1 MGNQEKSFD
10 QITILNRSKLYFR
23 YRNVVFF
30 LGILFFLSGILL
42 SCNRREN
49 HSGGEA
55 GVFVN
60 RLQAFRLLQQ
70 ATFGPTESDIKTLQ
84 SQGVVRWLDNQLN
97 QNSAYSSSIDS
108 HYSHL
113 ERYKTIA
120 KMAEPSTYKK
130 DSDFNNNFHGRTS
143 DYQTAAW
150 FENALHGTDQ
160 LRQRIALALS
170 ELMVISGKKQR
181 TRFRGDSLAGYYDLM
196 AKHAF
201 GNFRTLMGDISR
213 SPGMGLFLSH
223 QGNKKY
229 SSSSNTHPDENFARE
244 LMQLFTMGLWEM
256 NQDGSMVKDSSGNP
270 IPSYTQDDV
279 EELAKV
285 MTGYDLKGNSKYGR
299 TNRGSGEEWSSP
311 MEFTSDHHEYA
322 SKTLLG
328 TTISSGTSSSSEP
341 ADLDKALDI
350 IFQHQNVAPHVS
362 KHLITRLVTSNPS
375 SSYINR
381 VSTVFN
387 NDGGGAR
394 GNLKAVVRAV
404 LMDHEAR
411 GLYYRNQENYGKPK
425 ELLLA
430 FTQFLRAFGV
440 QKLDG
445 WKSRTGASMK
455 GVYQF
460 YYLENVLG
468 QAPLRSDTV
477 FNFFAA
483 DFVPAD
489 SHFIS
494 NNMVAPELQIQSDTI
509 LVKYS
514 NLVRTSLA
522 SLEKNAILDSGSSLS
537 SFASGRNHTKQ
548 NFYINLDKE
557 LQVLETALDR
567 DTNGD
572 YANINDSG
580 RKETAVMTL
589 LQHLDRKLMGGEMPA
604 EYHTAL
610 KTHLMNINYGKTKNK
625 TEAKEMIR
633 DAIRFMV
640 SSSFY
645 MIQK

>member
-42 SCNRREN
+42 SCNRSEN

-70 ATFGPTESDIKTLQ
+70 ATFGPTESEIKTLQ

-299 TNRGSGEEWSSP
+299 TNRGSGEEWSSS

-328 TTISSGTSSSSEP
+328 TTISPGTSSSSEP

-387 NDGGGAR
+387 NDGGGVR

-557 LQVLETALDR
+557 LQVLETALDG

-572 YANINDSG
+572 YTNINDSG

-604 EYHTAL
+604 EYHAAL

>member
-1 MGNQEKSFD
+1 MKQSKS
-10 QITILNRSKLYFR
+10 NFR
-23 YRNVVFF
+23 YRN
-30 LGILFFLSGILL
+30 ILFFVGIIFFLEIL
-42 SCNRREN
+42 ISCNMSES
-49 HSGGEA
+49 HTGGEA
-55 GVFVN
+55 GIFMS
-60 RLQAFRLLQQ
+60 RLEAFRLLQQ
-70 ATFGPTESDIKTLQ
+70 ATFGPIESDIQTLQ

-97 QNSAYSSSIDS
+97 QNSAYSSLEDS
-108 HYSHL
+108 HYTHL
-113 ERYKTIA
+113 ERYKAIA
-120 KMAEPSTYKK
+120 KMAEPSIYIK

-143 DYQTAAW
+143 DYQTAVW

-201 GNFRTLMGDISR
+201 GNFRNLMGDVSR
-213 SPGMGLFLSH
+213 SAGMGLFLSH

-229 SSSSNTHPDENFARE
+229 SPSSNTHPDENYARE

-256 NQDGSMVKDSSGNP
+256 NMDGSMVKDSSGNP

-285 MTGYDLKGNSKYGR
+285 MTGYDLKGNSRYGR

-311 MEFTSDHHEYA
+311 MEFTSEYHEYS

-328 TTISSGTSSSSEP
+328 HTISSETSSTGEP
-341 ADLDKALDI
+341 ADLDSALDI
-350 IFQHQNVAPHVS
+350 IFQHQNVAPNVS

-375 SSYINR
+375 SSYIYR

-387 NDGGGAR
+387 NDGEGVR

-404 LMDHEAR
+404 LIDPEAR
-411 GLYYRNQENYGKPK
+411 GLRLRDQKNFGKPK
-425 ELLLA
+425 EILLA

-440 QKLDG
+440 KKLDG
-445 WKSRTGASMK
+445 WKSRTGASME

-460 YYLENVLG
+460 NYLENVLG

-489 SHFIS
+489 SYFIS

-509 LVKYS
+509 LIKYS
-514 NLVRTSLA
+514 NLIRTSLA
-522 SLEKNAILDSGSSLS
+522 TLEKNAILDSSSSLT
-537 SFASGRNHTKQ
+537 SFASGRNYTKH
-548 NFYINLDKE
+548 NFYINIDEE
-557 LQVLETALDR
+557 LQVLEKALDG

-572 YANINDSG
+572 FSSINEAEK
-580 RKETAVMTL
+580 KETAVMIL
-589 LQHLDRKLMGGEMPA
+589 LQYLDLKLMGGVMPSD
-604 EYHTAL
+604 YYNAL
-610 KTHLMNINYGKTKNK
+610 KKHLMNINYGKTKNK
-625 TEAKEMIR
+625 TEAKVMII

>member
-1 MGNQEKSFD
+1 MGNQEKFID
-10 QITILNRSKLYFR
+10 QISLLNRSKLYFR

-49 HSGGEA
+49 QSGGEA

-70 ATFGPTESDIKTLQ
+70 ATFGPTESDIIALQ
-84 SQGVVRWLDNQLN
+84 SKGVVRWLDNQLN

-256 NQDGSMVKDSSGNP
+256 NQDGSMIKDSSGNP

-387 NDGGGAR
+387 NDGGVR
-394 GNLKAVVRAV
+394 GNLKAVVHAV
-404 LMDHEAR
+404 LMDDEAR

-537 SFASGRNHTKQ
+537 SFSSGRNHTKQ

-557 LQVLETALDR
+557 LQVLETALDG

-572 YANINDSG
+572 YTNINDSG
-580 RKETAVMTL
+580 RKKTAVMTL

>member
-1 MGNQEKSFD
+1 
-10 QITILNRSKLYFR
+10 
-23 YRNVVFF
+23 
-30 LGILFFLSGILL
+30 
-42 SCNRREN
+42 
-49 HSGGEA
+49 
-55 GVFVN
+55 
-60 RLQAFRLLQQ
+60 
-70 ATFGPTESDIKTLQ
+70 
-84 SQGVVRWLDNQLN
+84 
-97 QNSAYSSSIDS
+97 
-108 HYSHL
+108 
-113 ERYKTIA
+113 
-120 KMAEPSTYKK
+120 MAEPSTYKK
-130 DSDFNNNFHGRTS
+130 DSDFNNNYHGRTS

-311 MEFTSDHHEYA
+311 MEFTSDHHEYD

-328 TTISSGTSSSSEP
+328 STIRSETSSSSEP

-350 IFQHQNVAPHVS
+350 IFLHQNVAPHVS

-387 NDGGGAR
+387 NDGGGTR

-404 LMDHEAR
+404 LMDDEAR
-411 GLYYRNQENYGKPK
+411 GLYDRNQENYGKFK
-425 ELLLA
+425 EPLLA
-430 FTQFLRAFGV
+430 FIQFLRAFGV

-460 YYLENVLG
+460 NYLENVLG

-477 FNFFAA
+477 FNFFAT

-537 SFASGRNHTKQ
+537 SFASGRNHTKH

-557 LQVLETALDR
+557 LQVLETALDG

-572 YANINDSG
+572 FANINDSG
-580 RKETAVMTL
+580 IKETAVMTL

-610 KTHLMNINYGKTKNK
+610 KTHLMNINYSKTKNK
-625 TEAKEMIR
+625 TEAKEMII

>member
-557 LQVLETALDR
+557 LQVLETALDG

-589 LQHLDRKLMGGEMPA
+589 LQHLDRKIMGGEMPA
-604 EYHTAL
+604 EYYTAL

>member
-10 QITILNRSKLYFR
+10 QITILNRSKLNFR

-49 HSGGEA
+49 QSGGEA

-84 SQGVVRWLDNQLN
+84 SQGEVRWLDNQLN

-387 NDGGGAR
+387 NDGGGVR

-557 LQVLETALDR
+557 LQVLETALDG

-572 YANINDSG
+572 YTNINDSG

>member
-1 MGNQEKSFD
+1 MINQVKFFD
-10 QITILNRSKLYFR
+10 QITVLNRSKLNFR
-23 YRNVVFF
+23 YRNVVVF

-42 SCNRREN
+42 SCNRSEN

-84 SQGVVRWLDNQLN
+84 SQGEVRWLDNQLN

-201 GNFRTLMGDISR
+201 GNFRTLMGDVSS

-229 SSSSNTHPDENFARE
+229 SSSSNTHPDENYARE

-256 NQDGSMVKDSSGNP
+256 NLDGSMVKDSSGNP

-285 MTGYDLKGNSKYGR
+285 MTGYDLKGNSRYGR

-311 MEFTSDHHEYA
+311 MEFTSEYHEYS

-328 TTISSGTSSSSEP
+328 KTISSETSSSGEP
-341 ADLDKALDI
+341 ADLDRALDI
-350 IFQHQNVAPHVS
+350 IFQHQNVSPHVS

-375 SSYINR
+375 SSYIKR
-381 VSTVFN
+381 VATVFN
-387 NDGGGAR
+387 NDGIGTR
-394 GNLKAVVRAV
+394 GNLKALVRAI
-404 LMDHEAR
+404 LMDPEAR
-411 GLYYRNQENYGKPK
+411 GLSYRDQENYGKPK
-425 ELLLA
+425 EILIA

-489 SHFIS
+489 IHFIT

-522 SLEKNAILDSGSSLS
+522 SLEKNAILDSGSSLT
-537 SFASGRNHTKQ
+537 SFASGRNYTKH
-548 NFYINLDKE
+548 NFYINIDKE
-557 LQVLETALDR
+557 LQVLETALDG

-580 RKETAVMTL
+580 KKETAVMTL
-589 LQHLDRKLMGGEMPA
+589 LQHLDRKLMGGEMPSD
-604 EYHTAL
+604 YYTAL

-625 TEAKEMIR
+625 TESKAMII

>member
-42 SCNRREN
+42 SCNRSEN

-84 SQGVVRWLDNQLN
+84 SQGEVRWLDNQLN

-387 NDGGGAR
+387 NDGGGVR

-557 LQVLETALDR
+557 LQVLETALDG

-604 EYHTAL
+604 EYYTAL

-625 TEAKEMIR
+625 TEANEMIR

>member
-387 NDGGGAR
+387 NDGGVR

-557 LQVLETALDR
+557 LQVLETALDG

-589 LQHLDRKLMGGEMPA
+589 LQHLDRKLMGGEMHA

>member
-42 SCNRREN
+42 SCNRSEN

-387 NDGGGAR
+387 NDGGGVR

-557 LQVLETALDR
+557 LQVLETALDG

-604 EYHTAL
+604 EYYTAL